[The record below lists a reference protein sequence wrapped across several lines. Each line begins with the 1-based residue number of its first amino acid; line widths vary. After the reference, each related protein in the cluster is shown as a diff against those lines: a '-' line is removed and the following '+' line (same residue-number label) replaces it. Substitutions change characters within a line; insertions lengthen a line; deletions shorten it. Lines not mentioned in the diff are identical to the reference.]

1 MVTELA
7 KTGKPI
13 VLVLAEGRPRVI
25 HKIVPL
31 VSAIVMAYLPGLEG
45 SQAIADVLLGEVN
58 PSGKLPFS
66 YPSSPNGFTTYDYKV
81 VESFGEN
88 HVSWEFPFGFGL
100 SYTSFAYSDLRMSVL
115 KLARTGKLAVSVA
128 VKNTGIRAGKEV
140 VELYI
145 SELYRSISPPNREL
159 KGFRKVELQPG
170 ESRTI
175 SFTLTPDDLK
185 FVGLD
190 NKWVVE
196 PGEFRISIAPLQQT
210 FTLE

>member
-1 MVTELA
+1 
-7 KTGKPI
+7 
-13 VLVLAEGRPRVI
+13 
-25 HKIVPL
+25 
-31 VSAIVMAYLPGLEG
+31 
-45 SQAIADVLLGEVN
+45 
-58 PSGKLPFS
+58 
-66 YPSSPNGFTTYDYKV
+66 
-81 VESFGEN
+81 
-88 HVSWEFPFGFGL
+88 WEFPFGFGL

-159 KGFRKVELQPG
+159 KGFKKIELQPG

-196 PGEFRISIAPLQQT
+196 PGEFRISIAQL
-210 FTLE
+210 